1 MMRSN
6 RIAGPN
12 RTIMKFGYAIIYVP
26 DVEAA
31 IAFYEK
37 AFGLTRRFVVES
49 GEYGE
54 LDTGA
59 TALAFAAD
67 FLGEKNLPGGYRRN
81 RAGDL
86 PSGFEVALVT
96 EDVAAAFEKAIAA
109 GAVLVSHPEV
119 KPWGQVV
126 AYVRDLNGVLVEIC
140 SPL

>member
-1 MMRSN
+1 
-6 RIAGPN
+6 
-12 RTIMKFGYAIIYVP
+12 MKFGYAIIYVP

-31 IAFYEK
+31 ITFYEN
-37 AFGLTRRFVVES
+37 AFGLTRRFVVET

-54 LDTGA
+54 LETGA
-59 TALAFAAD
+59 TALGFVAD
-67 FLGEKNLPGGYRRN
+67 FLAEKNLPDGYRRN
-81 RAGDL
+81 MTGSP

-109 GAVLVSHPEV
+109 GALLVSKPEA
-119 KPWGQVV
+119 KSWGQIV